1 MKPEAPVEIL
11 DQIHADLA
19 RSNFTSFGYQSSV
32 DPKVWDTYRRPDFGP
47 ERNLTTM
54 EKSRKTFLE
63 EAVSPELNQIKK
75 HIPALWDRF
84 FSDHVLKNTVFG
96 KNKKLSPVAAQPL
109 PQGYINYD
117 SNEIETLPE
126 QELLRLVGYD
136 HLHMVLSG
144 FSAIGRSSL

>member
-11 DQIHADLA
+11 EQIHADLA
-19 RSNFTSFGYQSSV
+19 RSNFTSFGYESSI

-54 EKSRKTFLE
+54 EKSRKKFFE
-63 EAVSPELNQIKK
+63 EAVSPELNQIRK

-84 FSDHVLKNTVFG
+84 FSEQILKNTVFG

-117 SNEIETLPE
+117 NNEIETLPE

-136 HLHMVLSG
+136 HLHMALAG
-144 FSAIGRSSL
+144 FCEI